1 MLASRRNFDTTPP
14 GIERVMRPFDARVLG
29 HFCPPSSPRCVL
41 STIKV
46 FACFQCGSTLKAI
59 YITLR
64 RVRDLALRF
73 LRCLNQHIA
82 EDLQQF
88 RC

>member
-1 MLASRRNFDTTPP
+1 MRESLAIS
-14 GIERVMRPFDARVLG
+14 VRPQAQDAC
-29 HFCPPSSPRCVL
+29 FPQS
-41 STIKV
+41 KV